1 MEQSISFKIGKGS
14 ISHNARMFFAEN
26 VDPDRTQFNIEYI
39 SKDIKQVYH
48 ELFDEAVKKYN
59 AKQVRSDRTISN
71 YYEKIRTGKQEK
83 VFHEVIVQ
91 VGNME
96 SMNVQGENGELAKS
110 ILNEYMLD
118 FQNRN
123 PYLYVFSAH
132 LHMDEQ
138 TPHLHIDFVPF
149 TTESKRGLETRVS
162 LKQALK
168 KQGFIGNN
176 KSDTEWN
183 KWVRSEKETLAK
195 VMEKYDVVWKDL
207 GTHNEPLDVLN
218 FKKSKRQE
226 EIIEL
231 ENKINVLEDHFTSL
245 QNEIPLI
252 EKTNNEIKTEDLWLL
267 PEPKRLTLASTY
279 NNEIT
284 KPKLAQIRSLITPLI
299 NKVVELA
306 RKVKDLRATIL
317 PLKLE
322 VNRLNETVSKLFSEN
337 QKLKY
342 NMRKLTR
349 YFGKEMIDNVL
360 SNKVVTPKKR
370 KEKSR

>member
-96 SMNVQGENGELAKS
+96 SMNVQSENGELAKS

-195 VMEKYDVVWKDL
+195 VMEKYGVVWKDL

-226 EIIEL
+226 EIVEL
-231 ENKINVLEDHFTSL
+231 ENKIDVLEDHFTSL

-252 EKTNNEIKTEDLWLL
+252 EKTNNEINTEDLWLL

-299 NKVVELA
+299 NKVVELT
-306 RKVKDLRATIL
+306 RKVRDLRATIL

-370 KEKSR
+370 REKSR

>member
-1 MEQSISFKIGKGS
+1 M
-14 ISHNARMFFAEN
+14 
-26 VDPDRTQFNIEYI
+26 P
-39 SKDIKQVYH
+39 
-48 ELFDEAVKKYN
+48 
-59 AKQVRSDRTISN
+59 
-71 YYEKIRTGKQEK
+71 
-83 VFHEVIVQ
+83 
-91 VGNME
+91 
-96 SMNVQGENGELAKS
+96 
-110 ILNEYMLD
+110 D

-183 KWVRSEKETLAK
+183 KWVRYEKETLAK
-195 VMEKYDVVWKDL
+195 VMEKYDVVWKEL

-226 EIIEL
+226 EIVEL

-284 KPKLAQIRSLITPLI
+284 KPKLAQIRSLIIPLI
-299 NKVVELA
+299 NKVVELT
-306 RKVKDLRATIL
+306 RKVRDLRATIL

-360 SNKVVTPKKR
+360 SNKVVTPKKK

>member
-1 MEQSISFKIGKGS
+1 M
-14 ISHNARMFFAEN
+14 
-26 VDPDRTQFNIEYI
+26 
-39 SKDIKQVYH
+39 
-48 ELFDEAVKKYN
+48 KKYN

-96 SMNVQGENGELAKS
+96 SMNVQSENGELAKT

-195 VMEKYDVVWKDL
+195 VMGKYDVVWKDL

-226 EIIEL
+226 EIVEL

-299 NKVVELA
+299 NKVVELT
-306 RKVKDLRATIL
+306 RKVRDLRATIL